1 MSSKRDLVEAHSF
14 NRRRLVTAF
23 VSGAP
28 GGREVEP
35 VRYGR
40 TLVGGLVLALL
51 IVAGAAVSGFIK
63 PSVPEDWSDGGL
75 VVGKDSGSR
84 FVAVEGTLYPVI
96 NTTSAR
102 LLLAS
107 DGEEMT
113 VNFVPED
120 LIAEAPTEATI
131 GIQGAPDALPAPGSL
146 VQSGWTACTDSTG
159 GIAVSVEDT
168 PVSTPAVDEAL
179 RVVDDEGSWVVT
191 GNQRYKLPDA
201 AKPQAAVLRALG
213 LDDQP
218 ERGVTGVW
226 LDLFPVGDPL
236 VPFSV
241 RGAGSSVP
249 STGVPDLT
257 RVGTPLLVDGRPY
270 ALGQGGTLI
279 PLSPFAAAVYTSS
292 GRGAQLARL
301 DIDVS
306 NAEVAGLNLD
316 DAEAPYPE
324 SWPQEL
330 VEDYATQD
338 VECARL
344 DTEEGELPVVSLSVP
359 TEDAPSV
366 ASGLFSR
373 EIEPGGGALVQASPG
388 GVLGTGTVFLID
400 STGTRYAVGT
410 PADAVTTRGSLGYVD
425 VEPPAVPLPW
435 TKIFRDGPALTRNAA
450 GQPPAADPQGD
461 S

>member
-40 TLVGGLVLALL
+40 TLVGGMVLALL

-63 PSVPEDWSDGGL
+63 PSVPEDWNDGGL

-107 DGEEMT
+107 DGEEMK

-146 VQSGWTACTDSTG
+146 VQTGWTACTDSTG
-159 GIAVSVEDT
+159 GVAVSVGES
-168 PVSTPAVDEAL
+168 PVSTPVADEAL
-179 RVVDDEGSWVVT
+179 RVVDRQGSWVVT
-191 GNQRYKLPDA
+191 GNQRYQLPDA
-201 AKPQAAVLRALG
+201 ARPQAAVLRALG

-241 RGAGSSVP
+241 PGAGASVDG
-249 STGVPDLT
+249 TGVPGLT
-257 RVGTPLLVDGRPY
+257 RVGTPLRVDGRPY
-270 ALGQGGTLI
+270 TLGQGGTLI
-279 PLSPFAAAVYTSS
+279 PLTPFAAAVYTSS
-292 GRGAQLARL
+292 GRGADLARL
-301 DIDVS
+301 DIDVANS
-306 NAEVAGLNLD
+306 DVAGLNLD
-316 DAEAPYPE
+316 DARAPYSE
-324 SWPQEL
+324 SWPEEL
-330 VEDYATQD
+330 VEDYATPD

-344 DTEEGELPVVSLSVP
+344 DTEQGELPVVSLSSP
-359 TEDAPSV
+359 TDSAPAV
-366 ASGLFSR
+366 EPALFSR

-388 GVLGTGTVFLID
+388 GVLGAGTVFLVD

-410 PADAVTTRGSLGYVD
+410 PEDAGSTRGSLGYAA
-425 VEPPAVPLPW
+425 VEPPSVPLPW
-435 TKIFRDGPALTRNAA
+435 TKIFRDGPALTRSAA
-450 GQPPAADPQGD
+450 GQPPVSEQQVG

>member
-40 TLVGGLVLALL
+40 TLVGGVVLALL

-102 LLLAS
+102 LLLS
-107 DGEEMT
+107 NDGEEMK

-146 VQSGWTACTDSTG
+146 VQTGWTACSDSTG
-159 GIAVSVEDT
+159 GIAVSVGDT
-168 PVSTPAVDEAL
+168 PVSTPVTEEAL
-179 RVVDDEGSWVVT
+179 RVVDGEGSWVVT
-191 GNQRYKLPDA
+191 GNQRYRLPDA
-201 AKPQAAVLRALG
+201 ARPQAAVLRALG

-241 RGAGSSVP
+241 PGAGTAVD
-249 STGVPDLT
+249 STGVPGLT
-257 RVGTPLLVDGRPY
+257 RVGTPLLVDDRPY

-306 NAEVAGLNLD
+306 NADVAGLNLD
-316 DAEAPYPE
+316 DDAPYPE

-330 VEDYATQD
+330 VEDYATPD

-344 DTEEGELPVVSLSVP
+344 DTEEGAEPVVSLTAP
-359 TEDAPSV
+359 TESAPAVSD
-366 ASGLFSR
+366 GLFSR

-388 GVLGTGTVFLID
+388 GVLGTGNVFLID

-410 PADAVTTRGSLGYVD
+410 PADSASTRASLGYAA
-425 VEPPAVPLPW
+425 VEPPSVPLPW
-435 TKIFRDGPALTRNAA
+435 TKIFRDGPALTRTAA
-450 GQPPAADPQGD
+450 GQPPVADQQGG

>member
-63 PSVPEDWSDGGL
+63 PSVPEDWSNGGL

-107 DGEEMT
+107 DGEEMK

-131 GIQGAPDALPAPGSL
+131 GIQGAPDALPAPSSL

-159 GIAVSVEDT
+159 GLAVSVGDT
-168 PVSTPAVDEAL
+168 PVSTPVTDEAL
-179 RVVDDEGSWVVT
+179 RVVDGEGSWIVT
-191 GNQRYKLPDA
+191 GNQRYQLPDA

-236 VPFSV
+236 VPFAV
-241 RGAGSSVP
+241 DGAGTQVN
-249 STGVPDLT
+249 STGVPGLT

-306 NAEVAGLNLD
+306 NSDVAGLNLD
-316 DAEAPYPE
+316 DDTPYPE
-324 SWPQEL
+324 SWPQEM
-330 VEDYATQD
+330 VEDYATTD

-344 DTEEGELPVVSLSVP
+344 DTEEGAAPVVSLSAP
-359 TEDAPSV
+359 TESAPAIV
-366 ASGLFSR
+366 DGLFSR
-373 EIEPGGGALVQASPG
+373 DIQPGGGALVQASPG
-388 GVLGTGTVFLID
+388 GVLGTGSVFLVD

-410 PADAVTTRGSLGYVD
+410 PADSASTRASLGYAA
-425 VEPPAVPLPW
+425 VEPPSVPLPW
-435 TKIFRDGPALTRNAA
+435 TKIFRDGPALTRSAA
-450 GQPPAADPQGD
+450 GQPPVADQQGD